1 VIIFRVAASF
11 VLMNRVLELNG
22 RIHWA
27 LGDARTAP
35 SCTGR
40 HLESDTRSEHR
51 GLRLELGV
59 SKKFPLSCGLS
70 RSDVLAAAVVA
81 CFVGILGLWPHL
93 SFAREIGEFRYF
105 HGAHDEDIYTLG
117 WLSGTLRSTRA
128 LSGLALSVV
137 YALCSSSLDATL
149 VISDF
154 IFPFLATCAAY
165 FAASQLVSS
174 RPGRILTA
182 LLLVFA
188 NDLFSLGNLALWTS
202 SNILGFTQ
210 AIDMIGPNLVPPY
223 VTSFLAIFRTPE
235 PQVSFSL
242 MFLNLGLLARFA
254 TIDKDRGPAAFAV
267 AIVALSL
274 LPIGYTFVTFPI
286 AAIAGASVIVFAF
299 FRKGAA
305 ATVAIGLLAAML
317 VSLGVYYWNQKGDQT
332 VAGLATHLLY
342 HTRAPIITPAVIG
355 SLIFGTSF
363 GIWMILGRRW
373 QPLAFLALACLLM
386 PAMLSNQQI
395 ITGIMFSARDWERTV
410 NYPVLVFGIVAALS
424 VIAPL
429 QEKRPHLL
437 SPLCWAW
444 CAVILLAV
452 WRGQQSSFGYWKSD
466 NLESIAIIRALK
478 AVDPGTLDRASLVFQ
493 NAGIAPLVQVRMK
506 NQLNP
511 ALTYY
516 RVGLNFVPNMAPDA
530 NSASPSPYEDSVFEH
545 WFRTGVS
552 PEKAEQL
559 LHSEAQQRW
568 GPYLGFLFSF
578 RDGWFPASDNRAM
591 RQQEV
596 EQSIGPIIGRYRNYL
611 VSQIRHDFD
620 RPALLVSAQSPAEL
634 RSPPGIH
641 NEYIGMGSAGG
652 AVAYVYRQSPP

>member
-1 VIIFRVAASF
+1 VPNKS
-11 VLMNRVLELNG
+11 
-22 RIHWA
+22 
-27 LGDARTAP
+27 
-35 SCTGR
+35 
-40 HLESDTRSEHR
+40 ES
-51 GLRLELGV
+51 LPV
-59 SKKFPLSCGLS
+59 FS
-70 RSDVLAAAVVA
+70 RSDLLAASLTAA
-81 CFVGILGLWPHL
+81 FVGILGLWPHV

-105 HGAHDEDIYTLG
+105 HGAYDEDTYTLD
-117 WLSGTLRSTRA
+117 WLLGTLRSTRA
-128 LSGLALSVV
+128 LSGFALSVV
-137 YALCSSSLDATL
+137 YALCSLSLDATL

-165 FAASQLVSS
+165 FAASQLISS
-174 RPGRILTA
+174 RPGRILTT

-210 AIDMIGPNLVPPY
+210 AIGVIGLNLVPPY

-267 AIVALSL
+267 TIVALSL
-274 LPIGYTFVTFPI
+274 LPIGYTFVTFPT
-286 AAIAGASVIVFAF
+286 AAIAGASVLVFAF

-317 VSLGVYYWNQKGDQT
+317 VSLSTYYWNNKGGQT
-332 VAGLATHLLY
+332 TTSLATALLY

-410 NYPVLVFGIVAALS
+410 SYPVLIFGIVAALS
-424 VIAPL
+424 VIVQL
-429 QEKRPHLL
+429 QEKGPRLL

-444 CAVILLAV
+444 CVVILLV
-452 WRGQQSSFGYWKSD
+452 VSRGQQSSFGYWKPY

-478 AVDPGTLDRASLVFQ
+478 AVDPGTLDRASLAFEDV
-493 NAGIAPLVQVRMK
+493 GIAPLVQVRAR
-506 NQLNP
+506 NRLNV
-511 ALTYY
+511 ALTFYQAAMN
-516 RVGLNFVPNMAPDA
+516 VVPNMAPEA
-530 NSASPSPYEDSVFEH
+530 NLASPSPYEDSVFEH
-545 WFRTGVS
+545 WLRIGTS

-559 LHSEAQQRW
+559 LYSEVRQRA
-568 GPYLGFLFSF
+568 GPYLNHLFSF
-578 RDGWFPASDNRAM
+578 RDAWYPASDNRAV

-596 EQSIGPIIGRYRNYL
+596 ERSIEPIIGRYRSYL
-611 VSQIRHDFD
+611 MSQIHRDFD

-634 RSPPGIH
+634 RSSPGIH
-641 NEYIGMGSAGG
+641 NEYIGMGSAEG
-652 AVAYVYRQSPP
+652 VTAYVYRQSRP